1 MNSTKYVN
9 KKLILRTLTPVFI
22 GNDQGSNLSPVT
34 DFIVKGENI
43 HLINQ
48 TKLESLLNT
57 NIHVLDKFVFAV
69 KNEGYKFDLE
79 QFIREEINSDIE
91 KLIKKTL
98 EAEGYIGKN
107 TIKAFITSNGKP
119 FIPGS
124 TIKGAIR
131 TAIIYNYL
139 ITSGEY
145 IITNIF
151 STAKKIHTLSE
162 IKKVRGLSEKDFKEL
177 NKLRKKLKKGI
188 FNEFKLFKPKEKQID
203 KNGQSFLIDLGHD
216 FRHLQISDSK
226 LLELTQTKVI
236 ELKREY
242 LTQSKTK
249 TSQWAQVLKK
259 QVKVEFNFKIEKDF
273 KDNFLKP
280 INEKTYYEI
289 FKMINKFSLDVIEFE
304 LERFHDFVN
313 TAKNKEAIR
322 NKVHSI
328 SEFYQRLKDIII
340 SSNNK
345 WAIIRIGGGK
355 TYFDNSIGLAL
366 YKKDSEKF
374 KQFRKSLGFWKHRSG
389 KFVEEA
395 SPITRTFYLDN
406 KSNGYLPIGWTV
418 IYFDDDIE
426 TIETLFSSETNP
438 KGTSMQTNKKL
449 EDENID
455 YSKLE
460 NLGRVT
466 HTKPHT

>member
-1 MNSTKYVN
+1 
-9 KKLILRTLTPVFI
+9 
-22 GNDQGSNLSPVT
+22 
-34 DFIVKGENI
+34 
-43 HLINQ
+43 
-48 TKLESLLNT
+48 
-57 NIHVLDKFVFAV
+57 
-69 KNEGYKFDLE
+69 
-79 QFIREEINSDIE
+79 
-91 KLIKKTL
+91 
-98 EAEGYIGKN
+98 
-107 TIKAFITSNGKP
+107 
-119 FIPGS
+119 
-124 TIKGAIR
+124 
-131 TAIIYNYL
+131 
-139 ITSGEY
+139 
-145 IITNIF
+145 
-151 STAKKIHTLSE
+151 
-162 IKKVRGLSEKDFKEL
+162 
-177 NKLRKKLKKGI
+177 
-188 FNEFKLFKPKEKQID
+188 
-203 KNGQSFLIDLGHD
+203 
-216 FRHLQISDSK
+216 
-226 LLELTQTKVI
+226 
-236 ELKREY
+236 
-242 LTQSKTK
+242 
-249 TSQWAQVLKK
+249 
-259 QVKVEFNFKIEKDF
+259 
-273 KDNFLKP
+273 
-280 INEKTYYEI
+280 
-289 FKMINKFSLDVIEFE
+289 MINKFSLDVIEFE